1 MKKIMLILGF
11 LTATGLY
18 AMESSVLDT
27 KITQVKE
34 KMDASKKRL
43 DNIILLIQQASQSG
57 GKDIEGMKKT
67 MALIVLRRKEAA
79 IYQQYKEEY
88 ESLVGQQTT

>member
-1 MKKIMLILGF
+1 MKKMILILSF
-11 LTATGLY
+11 FAVSGLY
-18 AMESSVLDT
+18 AMQTSVLDT

-57 GKDIEGMKKT
+57 AKDIESMKKT
-67 MALIVLRRKEAA
+67 MALIASRRKEAA
-79 IYQQYKEEY
+79 IYQQYQEEY
-88 ESLVGQQTT
+88 NTLVGQKTT